1 MFGVNV
7 GVTVSYIMKEL
18 RTGNSLVPIF
28 GTYQLGKQPV
38 AFLELEY
45 DIY

>member
-1 MFGVNV
+1 VFGVNV

-18 RTGNSLVPIF
+18 HTRNSLVPIF

-38 AFLELEY
+38 AFLEFEY
-45 DIY
+45 NIY